1 MVDSLTHETIDG
13 ILIFKLDRLARDVRI
28 QENLIHDIQTR
39 KGKRIISV
47 QESDLDSKDPTRVL
61 VRQILGSFSQ
71 YEKSQIAMRLSLG
84 RLNKA
89 RKGGYAGGSRPTG
102 YRVENKDL
110 FINEMEASTVKAIF
124 RMKANHKGLREIARE
139 LNRGNYPTTRG
150 GAWYAATVRYILN
163 NSIYRGASDYVGVRA
178 LRPELSIVN
187 KQSV

>member
-1 MVDSLTHETIDG
+1 MAFSSSNST
-13 ILIFKLDRLARDVRI
+13 VRI

-110 FINEMEASTVKAIF
+110 FINETEASTVKAIF
-124 RMKANHKGLREIARE
+124 RMKSQHKGLREIARE

-150 GAWYAATVRYILN
+150 GAAWYAATVRYILN
-163 NSIYRGASDYVGVRA
+163 NSIYRGASDYAGVGA
-178 LRPELSIVN
+178 LRPELSIVSE
-187 KQSV
+187 QSV